1 MSEYSV
7 KNYTEQ
13 GGDVTHIG
21 GKLIIEEGAEVEGLS
36 GGGGSYT
43 LPTAS
48 ADTLGGVKA
57 KAKGDES
64 VEVVVDGEGKLYVP
78 AVSQAEVQED
88 STASDVETL
97 KNDLNGLLAKL
108 KAAGLMKSE

>member
-1 MSEYSV
+1 MSYNA

-21 GKLIIEEGAEVEGLS
+21 GKLIIEDGAEVEGLD

-57 KAKGDES
+57 KVKDSET
-64 VEVVVDGEGKLYVP
+64 VEVAVDGEGKLYVHAAP
-78 AVSQAEVQED
+78 QAEAQAD
-88 STASDVETL
+88 STASDAETL
-97 KNDLNGLLAKL
+97 KTDLNSLLAKL